1 MRRDL
6 LRLAC
11 ALAVLAA
18 LAWTRAAA
26 AHEVGLSKGR
36 YRDTGGAVEAT
47 LAFARL
53 EALRL
58 LPEADL
64 DGSRSFDASEV
75 SQAASLAD
83 ERVVRRVRV
92 SKGGEACRGA
102 VTSVRLVEEDGLE
115 LDARFDCPKGRGLL
129 ELRVDLLD
137 DLRAGHR
144 HLASLESGE
153 RRVPKML
160 AGDDRAL
167 SLESEGA
174 ASEATTTSGPRLSV
188 AGFLGLGVEHILIGA
203 DHLLFLLGL
212 VLLPQRP
219 RAVLAL
225 VTAFTLA
232 HSLSLGL
239 AVLSVWSPSPRVV
252 EPLIALSVAFVGAEN
267 LFLGR
272 RAARAGDARD
282 PDDATALA
290 WAKRR
295 VLLALVFG
303 FVHGF
308 GFAGALGEIELPRA
322 DVPRAL
328 FGFNV
333 GVELGQLGVLAITL
347 PLLGL
352 ARARSRGLAPAGR
365 VFEAANALVVLAGLV
380 WLVTRLAS

>member
-1 MRRDL
+1 MRLPSPL
-6 LRLAC
+6 LVCALSVLAM
-11 ALAVLAA
+11 LAVLA
-18 LAWTRAAA
+18 LPRAAV

-36 YRDTGGAVEAT
+36 YRDTGAAVEAT

-64 DGSRSFDASEV
+64 DGSRSFDAREV
-75 SQAASLAD
+75 EQAATLAD
-83 ERVVRRVRV
+83 ERIVRRVRLT
-92 SKGGEACRGA
+92 KGGAPCRGT
-102 VTSVRLVEEDGLE
+102 VTAVRLVEEDGLE
-115 LDARFDCPKGRGLL
+115 LDARFECAPGRALL

-153 RRVPKML
+153 RRLPKML

-167 SLESEGA
+167 ALESDGA
-174 ASEATTTSGPRLSV
+174 ATSAAAEGPRLSLG
-188 AGFLGLGVEHILIGA
+188 GFVTLGVEHILIGA

-239 AVLSVWSPSPRVV
+239 AVLSVWSPSPRVI
-252 EPLIALSVAFVGAEN
+252 EPLIALSVAYVGAEN
-267 LFLGR
+267 LVLAR
-272 RAARAGDARD
+272 RAGRDARE
-282 PDDATALA
+282 PDDATAWA

-295 VLLALVFG
+295 VLLALAFG

-333 GVELGQLGVLAITL
+333 GVELGQLGVLLVTL
-347 PLLGL
+347 PLLAF
-352 ARARSRGLAPAGR
+352 ARARTRSLAPAGR
-365 VFEAANALVVLAGLV
+365 AFLVANALVVLTGLV
-380 WLVTRLAS
+380 WLVTRLTG